1 MSELWVIF
9 ALIFLAASLAI
20 YGVYW
25 IFVFNRR
32 EHKTINRRLDL
43 AKSLAIQRWFC
54 KPCCG
59 SEASVTRQIPFCVS
73 SATGSPRPGSRSNAS
88 PCFWCSWRFA

>member
-1 MSELWVIF
+1 MSDLWVIF

-43 AKSLAIQRWFC
+43 AKSSRFSGGFANLAAGAGL
-54 KPCCG
+54 P
-59 SEASVTRQIPFCVS
+59 
-73 SATGSPRPGSRSNAS
+73 
-88 PCFWCSWRFA
+88 